1 MAQEKGK
8 VGSLFFGMTLDTND
22 FKKKLKDTQ
31 KKLKQAGKDMRESFA
46 TIAKGGLIIGT
57 AFAAAGGGLLAFA
70 KNTAAATNEQLL
82 LADSIGAT
90 QEEVAGLELASQK
103 FGVEQGMLIDKMRE
117 AGGIDAFKDIADQV
131 KNAGDETAQMA
142 KAQELLG
149 NEGLKLLPVLQQ
161 GAAGLGEMEKEA
173 RRLGLALSPEQ
184 IEKSR
189 VAWSAYEET
198 LLSLKGIGKQIGAAL
213 LEPFAVAATTIG
225 SFIDTFRDDILKGF
239 DFISNIINK
248 SLRKAFDLF
257 AEYGIP
263 AINSVII
270 FAEEL
275 GNTFADVFNFMD
287 EEGGST
293 FDTIGSFFI
302 GMFKFLA
309 TFKQTFIATI
319 TGAVGAVLRFTFNGL
334 SKLSRSLGDNV
345 ITLVSGLEE
354 AGLVSEGF
362 TSAIGEAFGE
372 QSARLR
378 GMGRQLAK
386 PFKDARDEALK
397 EESKILERLAKKND
411 KDRKVFSKGMRVLDA
426 NLAKTTKET
435 AKSAAK
441 VSKEIKA
448 ERSEKRTG
456 AIVSGSAEEARILN
470 SQNDKNL
477 QIQQKQLKAQQ
488 ETAIAIRGLSAI

>member
-8 VGSLFFGMTLDTND
+8 VGSLFFGMTLDSNP
-22 FKKKLKDTQ
+22 FQKNLKKAQ
-31 KKLKQAGKDMRESFA
+31 KQLKQAGKDMRESFA
-46 TIAKGGLIIGT
+46 KIAKGGLAVGAAFVGAGT
-57 AFAAAGGGLLAFA
+57 GLLFFA
-70 KNTAAATNEQLL
+70 KNTAEATNEQLI

-90 QEEVAGLELASQK
+90 QEQIAGLDLAAQK
-103 FGVEQGMLIDKMRE
+103 LGVDQGMLIDKMRE
-117 AGGIDAFKDIADQV
+117 FGGIDEFKRLADQV
-131 KNAGDETAQMA
+131 KGAGDEQAQLNKALEIFGGEGA
-142 KAQELLG
+142 KI
-149 NEGLKLLPVLQQ
+149 LPVLQQ
-161 GAAGLGEMEKEA
+161 GAAGLANMEAEA

-189 VAWSAYEET
+189 VAWSAYEKT
-198 LLSLKGIGKQIGAAL
+198 LLSLKGLGKQIGTAL
-213 LEPFAVAATTIG
+213 LEPFAVASTVLG

-239 DFISNIINK
+239 NFISNIINK
-248 SLRKAFDLF
+248 TLRKAFDLF
-257 AEYGIP
+257 VEYGIP
-263 AINSVII
+263 AVNSVII

-293 FDTIGSFFI
+293 FDTIGSFFT

-362 TSAIGEAFGE
+362 TSAVGEAFGE

-378 GMGRQLAK
+378 GMGRDLAK
-386 PFKDARDEALK
+386 PFKDAREEALK
-397 EESKILERLAKKND
+397 EETKILDRLAKKNE

-435 AKSAAK
+435 AKAAAN

-470 SQNDKNL
+470 AQNDKNL

-488 ETAIAIRGLSAI
+488 SMATGLNRLSVI